1 MRAALA
7 ACLAVSCGRS
17 QGVAD
22 RDLGGLVVAEK
33 GVPPKIDLDR
43 VGTDPD
49 ALGIALTRPHHDTF
63 AALGAHSVSIVMT
76 TRVSESGNVV
86 SELDEKTLLERTD
99 DGAYYAVYTNSQD
112 YGREVT
118 FVGGKLFLRPR
129 YQRWHVRDPNA
140 PAEPVGLADQFY
152 EPIAAT
158 WDLVAPGV
166 ALADK
171 GSAQVSGQAG
181 RAIAVSRAAVV
192 RRPGP
197 EPLPQ
202 RKWRQRR
209 TVDAVAGTVVVDA
222 KHGVPLA
229 VNLTGTIGFQREN
242 RQFTMQITLQSEVTN
257 VGQPAPI
264 TAPPEAEVVATPE
277 RLREVDDRDF
287 LLQGIAPPV
296 RKPATSA
303 QAKPNPTSKAAA
315 P

>member
-33 GVPPKIDLDR
+33 RTAPTIDLNR
-43 VGTDPD
+43 VGTDPE
-49 ALGIALTRPHHDTF
+49 ALATALVRPHHDTF
-63 AALGAHSVSIVMT
+63 AVLGAHSVSIVIT
-76 TRVSESGNVV
+76 TRVSEHGKVV
-86 SELDEKTLLERTD
+86 SELDEKTLLERSD
-99 DGAYYAVYTNSQD
+99 DGAFYAVYTNSQD
-112 YGREVT
+112 YGREAT

-129 YQRWHVRDPNA
+129 YQRWHARDPSA
-140 PAEPVGLADQFY
+140 PDEPVNLADQFY

-171 GSAQVSGQAG
+171 GNAQVSGRAG

-192 RRPGP
+192 RRAAP
-197 EPLPQ
+197 EPLAQ
-202 RKWRQRR
+202 RKWRERR

-229 VNLTGTIGFQREN
+229 VNLTGTIGFQRDN
-242 RQFTMQITLQSEVTN
+242 RHFTMQITLQSEVTN

-264 TAPPEAEVVATPE
+264 TAPPEADVVATPE

-296 RKPATSA
+296 RKPTSA
-303 QAKPNPTSKAAA
+303 QAKPNAASKGGA